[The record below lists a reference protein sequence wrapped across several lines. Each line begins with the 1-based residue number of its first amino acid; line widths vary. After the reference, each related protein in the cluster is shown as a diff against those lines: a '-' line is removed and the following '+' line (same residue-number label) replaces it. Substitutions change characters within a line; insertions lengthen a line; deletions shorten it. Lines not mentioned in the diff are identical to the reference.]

1 MRARA
6 STEAESAAMLGVCA
20 VLPGA
25 SVNELLAALSYIIDL
40 KLKTEDPP
48 MEGDGYGALA
58 IALRSYFEKP
68 DLNLSGARS

>member
-1 MRARA
+1 
-6 STEAESAAMLGVCA
+6 MLGVCA

-40 KLKTEDPP
+40 KLKTKDPP